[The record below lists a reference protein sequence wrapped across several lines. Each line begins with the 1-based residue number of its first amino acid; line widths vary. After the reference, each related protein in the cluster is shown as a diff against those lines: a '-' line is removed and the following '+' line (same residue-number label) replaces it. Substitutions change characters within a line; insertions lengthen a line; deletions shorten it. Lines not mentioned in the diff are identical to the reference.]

1 MDLFVLVFVSTWS
14 HFCICIWSMKK
25 CKVCMNS
32 EAFAIKP
39 PIIALYFLFDIVTLL
54 RVVFASVFV
63 LLFSFHII
71 LITCNVCCTYVRQPL
86 IALIRSKSFLA
97 RQWYVHSGSSLLW
110 TIYWNDISLL
120 SQGTGNSQKPEAFFG
135 TQRKYMPMKL
145 LPWFISWNTHK
156 PFIVLCMYCLIAN
169 SNQLS
174 TIVSSI
180 WEFQSVLK
188 ISNVHLHYFFQGH
201 LLGVV
206 RLMDGTKT

>member
-1 MDLFVLVFVSTWS
+1 MHEHWTVKFFFHQTTDNCIIFSLWYCRLALCYI
-14 HFCICIWSMKK
+14 CICI
-25 CKVCMNS
+25 C
-32 EAFAIKP
+32 
-39 PIIALYFLFDIVTLL
+39 LL
-54 RVVFASVFV
+54 
-63 LLFSFHII
+63 LSFHVI
-71 LITCNVCCTYVRQPL
+71 LISCNVCCTYIRQPL

-145 LPWFISWNTHK
+145 LPWFISWNT
-156 PFIVLCMYCLIAN
+156 FIVLCMYCLIAN